1 MKLKECK
8 SKEEKLQELKAR
20 AKAKGDNIKGFHNLF
35 LAIYEKFDFNDREA
49 LRRTSEAINHGISYF
64 TLRDETLKEKIKI
77 LKYKKYLIESLI
89 PLIGKELNKVNTFDD
104 LLSYVF
110 TGDFMEMSKDVIS
123 FICKSESEETEEQ
136 KANEESI
143 TGESSKVT
151 IEAEIKSDKPKTESK
166 RSEAQKM
173 SDIKYHS
180 SAKGKATN
188 KKYRESEKGRATIT
202 NYLQSEAG
210 KKARAK
216 ANKKYSESEAGKEA
230 TAKAYNKY
238 KNSEKGKEARRRA
251 IKAYR
256 ERQKANK
263 ENI

>member
-8 SKEEKLQELKAR
+8 SKEEKLQELKVR
-20 AKAKGDNIKGFHNLF
+20 AKAKGDNIKGFHDLF
-35 LAIYEKFDFNDREA
+35 LAIYEKFDFDDREA

-89 PLIGKELNKVNTFDD
+89 PLIGKELNKVNNFDD
-104 LLSYVF
+104 LLFYVH
-110 TGDFMEMSKDVIS
+110 TGDFMEMSKDVLS
-123 FICKSESEETEEQ
+123 FICKSETEEQ
-136 KANEESI
+136 KANV
-143 TGESSKVT
+143 ESSEALATVGN
-151 IEAEIKSDKPKTESK
+151 AEIKSDKPKTESK

-188 KKYRESEKGRATIT
+188 KKYRESDRGKATIT
-202 NYLQSEAG
+202 KYLQSEAG

-216 ANKKYSESEAGKEA
+216 ANKNYSESDRGKEILR
-230 TAKAYNKY
+230 KAYNKY

>member
-35 LAIYEKFDFNDREA
+35 LAIYEKFDFDDREA
-49 LRRTSEAINHGISYF
+49 LRKTSEAITHGISYF

-77 LKYKKYLIESLI
+77 LKNQKYFIESVI
-89 PLIGKELNKVNTFDD
+89 PLIGNQLKKVNNFDD

-123 FICKSESEETEEQ
+123 FICKSEEETEEQ

-143 TGESSKVT
+143 TGESSKATVEA
-151 IEAEIKSDKPKTESK
+151 EAEIKSDKPKT
-166 RSEAQKM
+166 RSEAKKQADKKYRE
-173 SDIKYHS
+173 SDR
-180 SAKGKATN
+180 GKTTN
-188 KKYRESEKGRATIT
+188 KKYRESEKGRATRA

-210 KKARAK
+210 KQARAK
-216 ANKKYSESEAGKEA
+216 ANRKYRESEKGQQTQKQ
-230 TAKAYNKY
+230 AYNKY
-238 KNSEKGKEARRRA
+238 LQSDKGKQARLKA
-251 IKAYR
+251 VKAYR
-256 ERQKANK
+256 ERQKINK
-263 ENI
+263 GNI

>member
-20 AKAKGDNIKGFHNLF
+20 AKAKGDNIKGFHDLF
-35 LAIYEKFDFNDREA
+35 FAIYEKFDFTEKEA
-49 LRRTSEAINHGISYF
+49 LRKTSEAITHGISYF

-89 PLIGKELNKVNTFDD
+89 PLIGKELNKVNNFDD
-104 LLSYVF
+104 LLFYVH
-110 TGDFMEMSKDVIS
+110 TGDFMEMSKDVLS
-123 FICKSESEETEEQ
+123 FICKSETEEQ
-136 KANEESI
+136 
-143 TGESSKVT
+143 
-151 IEAEIKSDKPKTESK
+151 KPKTESK
-166 RSEAQKM
+166 RSEAQRKA
-173 SDIKYHS
+173 DDKYNS

-188 KKYRESEKGRATIT
+188 KKYRESEKGKQTIT

-210 KKARAK
+210 RKARAK
-216 ANKKYSESEAGKEA
+216 ANKNYSESDRGKEILR
-230 TAKAYNKY
+230 KAYNKY

>member
-35 LAIYEKFDFNDREA
+35 LAIYEKFDFDDREA
-49 LRRTSEAINHGISYF
+49 LRRTSEAITHGISYF

-89 PLIGKELNKVNTFDD
+89 PLIGKELNKVNNFDD
-104 LLSYVF
+104 LLFYVH
-110 TGDFMEMSKDVIS
+110 TGDFMEMSKDVLS
-123 FICKSESEETEEQ
+123 FICKSETEEQ
-136 KANEESI
+136 KANV
-143 TGESSKVT
+143 ESSEALATVGN
-151 IEAEIKSDKPKTESK
+151 AEIKSDKPKTESK

-180 SAKGKATN
+180 SAKGKAIN
-188 KKYRESEKGRATIT
+188 KKYRESDKGKATIT
-202 NYLQSEAG
+202 KYLQSEAG

-216 ANKKYSESEAGKEA
+216 ANKNYSESDRGKEILR
-230 TAKAYNKY
+230 KAYNKY

-256 ERQKANK
+256 ERQKMNK
-263 ENI
+263 DNI

>member
-20 AKAKGDNIKGFHNLF
+20 AKAKGDNIKGFHDLF
-35 LAIYEKFDFNDREA
+35 FAIYEKFDFTEKEA
-49 LRRTSEAINHGISYF
+49 LRKTSEAITHGISYF

-89 PLIGKELNKVNTFDD
+89 PLIGKELNKVNNFDD
-104 LLSYVF
+104 LLFYVH
-110 TGDFMEMSKDVIS
+110 TGDFMEMSKDVLS
-123 FICKSESEETEEQ
+123 FICKSETEEQ
-136 KANEESI
+136 KANV
-143 TGESSKVT
+143 ESSEALATVGN
-151 IEAEIKSDKPKTESK
+151 AEIKSDKPKTESK

-188 KKYRESEKGRATIT
+188 KKYRESAKGKATIT

-210 KKARAK
+210 RKARAK
-216 ANKKYSESEAGKEA
+216 ANKNYSESDRGKEILR
-230 TAKAYNKY
+230 KAYNKY

-251 IKAYR
+251 LKAYR

>member
-35 LAIYEKFDFNDREA
+35 LAIYEKFDFDDREA
-49 LRRTSEAINHGISYF
+49 LRRTSEAITHGISYF

-89 PLIGKELNKVNTFDD
+89 PLIGKELNKVNNFDD
-104 LLSYVF
+104 LLFYVH
-110 TGDFMEMSKDVIS
+110 TGDFEEMSKDVIS
-123 FICKSESEETEEQ
+123 FICKSEEETEEQ
-136 KANEESI
+136 KANEESK
-143 TGESSKVT
+143 GESSKATVET
-151 IEAEIKSDKPKTESK
+151 VEAEIKSDNKPKTESQ
-166 RSEAQKM
+166 R
-173 SDIKYHS
+173 
-180 SAKGKATN
+180 
-188 KKYRESEKGRATIT
+188 KYRESEKGKATRA

-210 KKARAK
+210 KQAREK
-216 ANKKYSESEAGKEA
+216 ANRKYRESEAGKEA

-238 KNSEKGKEARRRA
+238 KDSEKGKEARRRA

-256 ERQKANK
+256 ERQKMNK
-263 ENI
+263 GNI

>member
-1 MKLKECK
+1 MKCK

-20 AKAKGDNIKGFHNLF
+20 AKAKGDNVKGFHNLF
-35 LAIYEKFDFNDREA
+35 FAIYEKFDFTEKEA
-49 LRRTSEAINHGISYF
+49 LRKTSEAINHGISYF
-64 TLRDETLKEKIKI
+64 TLKDETLKEKIKI
-77 LKYKKYLIESLI
+77 LKNQKYFIESVI
-89 PLIGKELNKVNTFDD
+89 PLIGNQLKKVNNFDD

-110 TGDFMEMSKDVIS
+110 TGDFEEMSKEVSS
-123 FICKSESEETEEQ
+123 FICKEQ
-136 KANEESI
+136 AEPMPAPANAEFEGKSI
-143 TGESSKVT
+143 TGESSKATV
-151 IEAEIKSDKPKTESK
+151 EAEIKSDKPKT
-166 RSEAQKM
+166 RSEAQKKA
-173 SDIKYHS
+173 DEKYNES
-180 SAKGKATN
+180 VKGKSAN
-188 KKYRESEKGRATIT
+188 KKYRESDRGKQTIT
-202 NYLQSEAG
+202 SYLQSEAG

-238 KNSEKGKEARRRA
+238 KDSEKGKEARRRA

>member
-35 LAIYEKFDFNDREA
+35 FAIYEKFDFTEKEA
-49 LRRTSEAINHGISYF
+49 LRKTSEAINHGISYF

-77 LKYKKYLIESLI
+77 LKNQKYFIESVI
-89 PLIGKELNKVNTFDD
+89 PLIGNQLKKVNNFDD

-110 TGDFMEMSKDVIS
+110 TGDFEEMSKDVIS
-123 FICKSESEETEEQ
+123 FICKSEETEEQ
-136 KANEESI
+136 KANEESK
-143 TGESSKVT
+143 GESSKATVET
-151 IEAEIKSDKPKTESK
+151 VEAEIKSDKPKT
-166 RSEAQKM
+166 RSEAQKKA
-173 SDIKYHS
+173 DEKYNES
-180 SAKGKATN
+180 VKGKSAN
-188 KKYRESEKGRATIT
+188 KKYRESDRGKQTIT

-210 KKARAK
+210 KRARAK

-238 KNSEKGKEARRRA
+238 LQSDKGKQARLKA
-251 IKAYR
+251 VKAYR
-256 ERQKANK
+256 ERQKINK
-263 ENI
+263 GNI

>member
-20 AKAKGDNIKGFHNLF
+20 AKAKGDNIKGFHDLF
-35 LAIYEKFDFNDREA
+35 FAIYEKFDFTEKEA

-89 PLIGKELNKVNTFDD
+89 PLIGKELNKVNNFDD
-104 LLSYVF
+104 LLFYVH
-110 TGDFMEMSKDVIS
+110 TGDFIEMSKDVLS
-123 FICKSESEETEEQ
+123 FICKSETEEQ
-136 KANEESI
+136 KANEESKEESI
-143 TGESSKVT
+143 TGESSKATV
-151 IEAEIKSDKPKTESK
+151 EAEIKSDKPKTESQ
-166 RSEAQKM
+166 R
-173 SDIKYHS
+173 
-180 SAKGKATN
+180 
-188 KKYRESEKGRATIT
+188 KYRESEKGKATRA

-210 KKARAK
+210 KQAREK
-216 ANKKYSESEAGKEA
+216 ANRKYRESEAGKEA

-256 ERQKANK
+256 ERQKINK
-263 ENI
+263 GNI

>member
-20 AKAKGDNIKGFHNLF
+20 AKAKGDNIKGFHDLF
-35 LAIYEKFDFNDREA
+35 LAIYEKFDFDDREA

-89 PLIGKELNKVNTFDD
+89 PLIGKELNKVNNFDD
-104 LLSYVF
+104 LLFYVH
-110 TGDFMEMSKDVIS
+110 TGDFMEMSKDVLS
-123 FICKSESEETEEQ
+123 FICKSETEEQ
-136 KANEESI
+136 KANV
-143 TGESSKVT
+143 ESSEALATVGN
-151 IEAEIKSDKPKTESK
+151 AEIKLDKPKTESK

-188 KKYRESEKGRATIT
+188 KKYRESNKGKATIT
-202 NYLQSEAG
+202 KYLQSEAG

-216 ANKKYSESEAGKEA
+216 ANKNYSESDRGKEILR
-230 TAKAYNKY
+230 KAYNKY

>member
-20 AKAKGDNIKGFHNLF
+20 AKAKGDNIKGFHDLF
-35 LAIYEKFDFNDREA
+35 LAIYEKFDFDDREA

-89 PLIGKELNKVNTFDD
+89 PLIGKELNKVNNFDD
-104 LLSYVF
+104 LLFYVH
-110 TGDFMEMSKDVIS
+110 TGDFMEMSKDVLS
-123 FICKSESEETEEQ
+123 FICKSETEEQ
-136 KANEESI
+136 KANV
-143 TGESSKVT
+143 ESSEALATVGN
-151 IEAEIKSDKPKTESK
+151 AEIKSDKPKTESK

-188 KKYRESEKGRATIT
+188 KKYRESDRGKATIT
-202 NYLQSEAG
+202 KYLQSEAG

-216 ANKKYSESEAGKEA
+216 ANKNYSESDRGKEILR
-230 TAKAYNKY
+230 KAYNKY

>member
-20 AKAKGDNIKGFHNLF
+20 AKAKGDNIKGFHDLF
-35 LAIYEKFDFNDREA
+35 FAIYEKFDFTEKEA
-49 LRRTSEAINHGISYF
+49 LRRTSEAINHGISYI

-77 LKYKKYLIESLI
+77 LKNQKYFIESVI
-89 PLIGKELNKVNTFDD
+89 PLISNQLKKVNNFDD

-110 TGDFMEMSKDVIS
+110 TGDFEEMSKDVIS
-123 FICKSESEETEEQ
+123 FICKSETEEQ

-143 TGESSKVT
+143 TGESSKATV
-151 IEAEIKSDKPKTESK
+151 EAEIKSDKPKTESK

-188 KKYRESEKGRATIT
+188 KKYRESDKGKATIT
-202 NYLQSEAG
+202 KYLQSEAG

-216 ANKKYSESEAGKEA
+216 ANKNYSESDRGKEILR
-230 TAKAYNKY
+230 KAYNKY

>member
-89 PLIGKELNKVNTFDD
+89 PLIGKELNKVNNFDN
-104 LLSYVF
+104 LLFYVH
-110 TGDFMEMSKDVIS
+110 TGDFMEMSKDVLS
-123 FICKSESEETEEQ
+123 FICKSETEEQ
-136 KANEESI
+136 KANV
-143 TGESSKVT
+143 GN
-151 IEAEIKSDKPKTESK
+151 AEIKSDKPKTESK

-188 KKYRESEKGRATIT
+188 KKYRESAKGKATIT

-210 KKARAK
+210 RKARAK
-216 ANKKYSESEAGKEA
+216 ANKNYSESDRGKEILR
-230 TAKAYNKY
+230 KAYNKY